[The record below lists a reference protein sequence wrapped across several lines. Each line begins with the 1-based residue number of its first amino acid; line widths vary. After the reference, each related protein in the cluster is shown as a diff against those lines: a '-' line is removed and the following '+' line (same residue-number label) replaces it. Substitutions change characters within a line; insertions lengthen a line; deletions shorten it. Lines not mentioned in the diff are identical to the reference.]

1 MISKTSQ
8 TETIKNKSPITGVV
22 SDKSATARQVARAR
36 EALHLALNR
45 PYEPLSEALILAK
58 DQALQELDQEAQ
70 ALATHLALKKQRQAE
85 IKAKADQEAQALA
98 IHNQALRDMRLE
110 ALRAQIDRE
119 LESSGS
125 DNLDKASLETLKGFE
140 HE

>member
-1 MISKTSQ
+1 MISKTEQ
-8 TETIKNKSPITGVV
+8 TQNIKAKSLMGRVV
-22 SDKSATARQVARAR
+22 SDNSATARHVARAR

-58 DQALQELDQEAQ
+58 DQALEELDQEAQ
-70 ALATHLALKKQRQAE
+70 ALANRLALKRARQLE
-85 IKAKADQEAQALA
+85 IRAKADQEAQALA

-125 DNLDKASLETLKGFE
+125 DNLDKASLETLKGSE